1 MSPKVTAQLKERTFK
16 YILHVDH
23 ACWQNFS
30 VNICFNFLLF
40 CLLSKVE
47 ITRHWRCRYI
57 SLTREHLI
65 TYDGLTSLMSW
76 RGKWKLKIRPLFW
89 KILLILHK
97 FFNAIF
103 YDKNG
108 KVGFLTPSI
117 CQAAN
122 RLFSTDRGVEARC
135 AYDMAQCMCRPREG
149 TAGEGES
156 TLLKYLAPPF
166 FLTKKACKF
175 IPHTLWNSKW
185 RCCDCS
191 SWGLHVAC
199 MI

>member
-1 MSPKVTAQLKERTFK
+1 MSPKVTAQLTERTFK

-23 ACWQNFS
+23 ACWQNLS
-30 VNICFNFLLF
+30 LNICFNSLSF
-40 CLLSKVE
+40 CSLYKDE
-47 ITRHWRCRYI
+47 ITIDTGGTGICW
-57 SLTREHLI
+57 TRALLI
-65 TYDGLTSLMSW
+65 TCDGVTSLMSW

-89 KILLILHK
+89 KIFLILHK

-122 RLFSTDRGVEARC
+122 RVFSTDRGVGARC
-135 AYDMAQCMCRPREG
+135 AYDMDQCMCRPKEV

-156 TLLKYLAPPF
+156 TLLNYLAPS
-166 FLTKKACKF
+166 FL
-175 IPHTLWNSKW
+175 SK
-185 RCCDCS
+185 RKSRKCTHHSETSSDVVMTAD
-191 SWGLHVAC
+191 SWGLAC
-199 MI
+199 RT

>member
-1 MSPKVTAQLKERTFK
+1 MSPKVTAQLTERTFK

-23 ACWQNFS
+23 AWWQNLS
-30 VNICFNFLLF
+30 LNICFNFLSF
-40 CLLSKVE
+40 CSLYKDE
-47 ITRHWRCRYI
+47 ITIDTGGTGICW
-57 SLTREHLI
+57 TRALLI
-65 TYDGLTSLMSW
+65 TCDGLTSLMSW

-89 KILLILHK
+89 KIFLILHK

-122 RLFSTDRGVEARC
+122 RVFSTDRGVGARC
-135 AYDMAQCMCRPREG
+135 AYDMDQCMCRPKEV

-156 TLLKYLAPPF
+156 TLLNYLAPSF
-166 FLTKKACKF
+166 SAKENLANVHIILK
-175 IPHTLWNSKW
+175 HQVTL
-185 RCCDCS
+185 
-191 SWGLHVAC
+191 
-199 MI
+199 

>member
-1 MSPKVTAQLKERTFK
+1 M
-16 YILHVDH
+16 HVDKTSL
-23 ACWQNFS
+23 WTF
-30 VNICFNFLLF
+30 VLTFFYFVYYL
-40 CLLSKVE
+40 KM
-47 ITRHWRCRYI
+47 RWCRYI
-57 SLTREHLI
+57 RLTREHLI

-135 AYDMAQCMCRPREG
+135 AYDMAQCMCRPREV

-156 TLLKYLAPPF
+156 TLLKYLAPPPS
-166 FLTKKACKF
+166 FLTKNAYKF
-175 IPHTLWNSKW
+175 IPHFETAS
-185 RCCDCS
+185 D
-191 SWGLHVAC
+191 VAVTVLVEVY
-199 MI
+199 M

>member
-1 MSPKVTAQLKERTFK
+1 MSPKVTAQLTERTFK

-23 ACWQNFS
+23 ACWQNLS
-30 VNICFNFLLF
+30 LNICFNFLSF
-40 CLLSKVE
+40 CSSYKDE
-47 ITRHWRCRYI
+47 ITIDTGGTGICW
-57 SLTREHLI
+57 TRALLI
-65 TYDGLTSLMSW
+65 TCDGVTTLMSW

-89 KILLILHK
+89 KIFLILHK

-122 RLFSTDRGVEARC
+122 RVFSTDRGVGARC
-135 AYDMAQCMCRPREG
+135 AYDMDQCMCRPKEV

-156 TLLKYLAPPF
+156 TLLNYLAPS
-166 FLTKKACKF
+166 FL
-175 IPHTLWNSKW
+175 SK
-185 RCCDCS
+185 RKSRKCTHHSETS
-191 SWGLHVAC
+191 SDVVMTAPVEV
-199 MI
+199 

>member
-1 MSPKVTAQLKERTFK
+1 MSPKVTAQLTERTFK

-23 ACWQNFS
+23 ACWQNLS
-30 VNICFNFLLF
+30 LNICFNFLSF
-40 CLLSKVE
+40 CSLYKDE
-47 ITRHWRCRYI
+47 ITIDTGGTGIC
-57 SLTREHLI
+57 LTRALLI
-65 TYDGLTSLMSW
+65 TCDGLTSLMSW

-89 KILLILHK
+89 KIFLILHK

-122 RLFSTDRGVEARC
+122 RVFSTDRGVGARC
-135 AYDMAQCMCRPREG
+135 AYDMDQCMCRPKEV

-156 TLLKYLAPPF
+156 TLLNYLPP
-166 FLTKKACKF
+166 LLSQQKKISQMYTSF
-175 IPHTLWNSKW
+175 WNIKW
-185 RCCDCS
+185 RCNDCS
-191 SWGLHVAC
+191 SWGLAC
-199 MI
+199 RT